1 MCLQQA
7 IEQSRKQH
15 ETDLVEKNRLI
26 RMLDDKVL
34 SMYIFC
40 SIDWGKMCS
49 SVFILHRA
57 NCNLC

>member
-7 IEQSRKQH
+7 IEQSQKQH

-34 SMYIFC
+34 SMYIIC
-40 SIDWGKMCS
+40 SIDRLGEN
-49 SVFILHRA
+49 VFFSLYLA
-57 NCNLC
+57 

>member
-7 IEQSRKQH
+7 IEQSQKQH

-34 SMYIFC
+34 SMYIICF
-40 SIDWGKMCS
+40 IDWGKMCS

-57 NCNLC
+57 NCSLC

>member
-7 IEQSRKQH
+7 IEQSQKQH

-34 SMYIFC
+34 SMYIIC
-40 SIDWGKMCS
+40 SIDLGKMCS
-49 SVFILHRA
+49 SVVILHRS
-57 NCNLC
+57 NCNLY

>member
-7 IEQSRKQH
+7 IEQSQKQH

-34 SMYIFC
+34 YVYYLFHRL
-40 SIDWGKMCS
+40 GEN
-49 SVFILHRA
+49 VFFSFYLA
-57 NCNLC
+57 